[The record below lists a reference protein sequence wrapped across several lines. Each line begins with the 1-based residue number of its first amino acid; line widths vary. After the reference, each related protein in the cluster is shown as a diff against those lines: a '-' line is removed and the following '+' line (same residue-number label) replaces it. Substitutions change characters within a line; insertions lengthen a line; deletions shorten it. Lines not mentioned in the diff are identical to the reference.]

1 MDEDEALARAIA
13 ASLEDQKGGAAAPSE
28 GGEGA
33 TGEGAAGDKGAG
45 KEAEAEA
52 EAPKLSLK
60 EREAL
65 MRAKLEEVK
74 RKKEEEERELERVRE
89 QERIRSGKELIA
101 QKRLLEDQE
110 RQRVIDFRKREKE
123 EAKRAKQKI
132 LEEIARDKAERRS
145 GQSGQP
151 PPAPEKKVE
160 KKQSDSPWDVKPVSV
175 QTDVRDLLVK
185 IKKVYPKE
193 QADVAFKTINAYCLN
208 LLKQPVQEKFR
219 QIRKSNAAFQQR
231 VVALEGG
238 EGCRVLELVGF
249 RTDVSGEFYKME
261 EANFN
266 KRVVEAACTEL
277 NNAMTNPFFGA
288 L

>member
-1 MDEDEALARAIA
+1 
-13 ASLEDQKGGAAAPSE
+13 
-28 GGEGA
+28 
-33 TGEGAAGDKGAG
+33 
-45 KEAEAEA
+45 
-52 EAPKLSLK
+52 
-60 EREAL
+60 
-65 MRAKLEEVK
+65 
-74 RKKEEEERELERVRE
+74 
-89 QERIRSGKELIA
+89 
-101 QKRLLEDQE
+101 
-110 RQRVIDFRKREKE
+110 
-123 EAKRAKQKI
+123 
-132 LEEIARDKAERRS
+132 
-145 GQSGQP
+145 
-151 PPAPEKKVE
+151 
-160 KKQSDSPWDVKPVSV
+160 VSV